1 MKALLRLRVTPIAV
15 KRPDRV
21 IDCRT
26 AKHEGED
33 VRGPWEE
40 NDATTGPGKYRD
52 HVSVCLFDT
61 FA

>member
-21 IDCRT
+21 IDCKT
-26 AKHEGED
+26 AKHKGED
-33 VRGPWEE
+33 VHGPWEE
-40 NDATTGPGKYRD
+40 NDATGPGKYRD